1 MTPLWRWAELC
12 GALGLPEMDG
22 PDVGGIAFDSRKVAP
37 GDLFVALSGDPG
49 PRFNPSH
56 RSDRDGHDFIDAA
69 VAAGA
74 VGVLAHDGRARQV
87 PQLQVADT
95 LDGLWALG
103 RAARQRLRCPVVAV
117 TGSSGKTTVKGMLA
131 AALDAFA
138 TAGSL
143 NNHLGVPVS
152 LARTPRDAG
161 AAVYEIGTNHPGEIA
176 PLSELAA
183 PDVAVVVNVHPAHR
197 ENFASMAA
205 LTAEKLSIRAGL
217 PADGVL
223 VVEDGVD
230 CSGLSGDIRLR
241 RFGRS
246 EGTAVRLL
254 DCAGGRARYRIGERE
269 LEARVPGGG
278 EHRALSLTAVL
289 CVLDTLGRDPASA
302 CALPDSLIAPGRGRE
317 LVAGG
322 VTVIDDSYNANPESM
337 KAALTA
343 LAERSGGRRF
353 ALLGEMLELG
363 DESADYHRTLAPLV
377 EPLDGVWCVGAG
389 MGALRDALPRAK
401 VLGYFDAAEDALTAA
416 VTGHLVTGD
425 TLLVKGSNR
434 VFWARDYVSTLEK
447 SLALSGNNQ

>member
-1 MTPLWRWAELC
+1 MTPLWRWPELC
-12 GALGLPEMDG
+12 HALGLPEADG
-22 PDVGGIAFDSRKVAP
+22 PDVGGIAFDSRKVVA

-74 VGVLAHDGRARQV
+74 VGVLAHDGRARDV

-103 RAARQRLRCPVVAV
+103 RAGRRRLRCPVVAV

-138 TAGSL
+138 TPGSL

-152 LARTPRDAG
+152 LARTPRNAG
-161 AAVYEIGTNHPGEIA
+161 AAIYEIGTNHPGEIA

-197 ENFASMAA
+197 ENFSSMAA

-223 VVEDGVD
+223 AVEDGVD
-230 CSGLSGDIRLR
+230 CRGLPDTVRVR

-246 EGTAVRLL
+246 DGADVQLL
-254 DCAGGRARYRIGERE
+254 DCAGGRARYRIGDRE

-278 EHRALSLTAVL
+278 AHRALSLAAVL
-289 CVLDTLGRDPASA
+289 CVLDTLGRDPAAA

-317 LVAGG
+317 LAVGG
-322 VTVIDDSYNANPESM
+322 VTLIDDSYNANPESM
-337 KAALTA
+337 KAALAA
-343 LAERSGGRRF
+343 LAQRSDGRRF

-363 DESADYHRTLAPLV
+363 DESAAFHRELAPLT
-377 EPLDGVWCVGAG
+377 ESLDGVWCVGAG
-389 MGALRDALPRAK
+389 MRALCDALPRGK
-401 VLGYFDAAEDALTAA
+401 LLGYFDVADAALTTA
-416 VTGHLVTGD
+416 VTDRLTSGD

-434 VFWARDYVSTLEK
+434 VFWARDYVNTLQETMK
-447 SLALSGNNQ
+447 SLR

>member
-1 MTPLWRWAELC
+1 MTPLWRWPELC
-12 GALGLPEMDG
+12 RALNLPETEG
-22 PDVGGIAFDSRKVAP
+22 PDVGGISFDSRKVVA

-74 VGVLAHDGRARQV
+74 VGVLAHDGLAREV

-103 RAARQRLRCPVVAV
+103 RAARRRLHCPVVAV

-152 LARTPRDAG
+152 LARTSRDAG

-176 PLSELAA
+176 PLSELTA
-183 PDVAVVVNVHPAHR
+183 PNVAVVVNVHPAHR
-197 ENFASMAA
+197 ENFSSMAA
-205 LTAEKLSIRAGL
+205 LTVEKLSIRAGL

-230 CSGLSGDIRLR
+230 CSGLPDDVHLR

-246 EGTAVRLL
+246 DGADVRLL
-254 DCAGGRARYRIGERE
+254 ECADGRARYRIRDRE
-269 LEARVPGGG
+269 FEARVPGGG
-278 EHRALSLTAVL
+278 DHRALSLAAVL
-289 CVLDTLGRDPASA
+289 CVIDALGGDPSAA
-302 CALPDSLIAPGRGRE
+302 CALPDSLIAPGRGQM
-317 LVAGG
+317 LDAGG
-322 VTVIDDSYNANPESM
+322 VTLIDDSYNANPESM
-337 KAALTA
+337 GAALKA
-343 LAERSGGRRF
+343 LAQRPGGRRF

-363 DESADYHRTLAPLV
+363 EESAAFHRGLAPLI
-377 EPLDGVWCVGAG
+377 EPLDGVWCVGKG
-389 MGALRDALPRAK
+389 MRPLCEALPEGK
-401 VLGYFDAAEDALTAA
+401 LLGYFDTAGDDLTADMKA
-416 VTGHLVTGD
+416 RLAPGD
-425 TLLVKGSNR
+425 ALLVKGSNR
-434 VFWARDYVSTLEK
+434 VFWSRDYVSDLQKTLSE
-447 SLALSGNNQ
+447 SR